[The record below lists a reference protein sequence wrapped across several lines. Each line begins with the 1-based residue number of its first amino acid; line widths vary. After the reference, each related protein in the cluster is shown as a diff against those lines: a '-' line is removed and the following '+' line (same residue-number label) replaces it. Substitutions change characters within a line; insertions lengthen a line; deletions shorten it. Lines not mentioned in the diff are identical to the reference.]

1 MQKKHWMKIHT
12 YLSLFFLPMCLIYVL
27 TGVGYIFDLK
37 DSAGAKTQNL
47 ALVGELNESDL
58 SDLKLAESAII
69 NTLKENNLKIPSN
82 TTLRSQKGNLTMG
95 GIKYSVT
102 LQKGKDGA
110 FEVKTMER
118 SIYGTLVL
126 MHKAKG
132 AAYFNALAV
141 GFAISL
147 TLFYL
152 SGLIMTSFC
161 KKNRKS
167 AFATLG
173 VGFLITV
180 IAIFLSV

>member
-47 ALVGELNESDL
+47 ALVGELNDL

-82 TTLRSQKGNLTMG
+82 TALREQKGNLTMG

-102 LQKGKDGA
+102 LQKAKDGH

-132 AAYFNALAV
+132 AAYFNALAIC
-141 GFAISL
+141 FAISL

-161 KKNRKS
+161 KKNRRN

-173 VGFLITV
+173 AGFAITA

>member
-47 ALVGELNESDL
+47 ALVGELNDL

-82 TTLRSQKGNLTMG
+82 TALREQKGNLTMG

-102 LQKGKDGA
+102 LQKAKDGA

-132 AAYFNALAV
+132 AAYFNTLAIC
-141 GFAISL
+141 FAISL

-161 KKNRKS
+161 KKNRRN

-173 VGFLITV
+173 AGFAITA

>member
-47 ALVGELNESDL
+47 ALVGELNDL

-82 TTLRSQKGNLTMG
+82 TALITQKGNLTMG

-102 LQKGKDGA
+102 LQKAKDGA

-132 AAYFNALAV
+132 AAYFNTLAIC
-141 GFAISL
+141 FAISL

-161 KKNRKS
+161 KKNRGS

-173 VGFLITV
+173 AGFAITAF
-180 IAIFLSV
+180 AIFLSV

>member
-37 DSAGAKTQNL
+37 DSAGAKTQSV
-47 ALVGELNESDL
+47 ALVGELNEGDL
-58 SDLKLAESAII
+58 GDLKVVESAILT
-69 NTLKENNLKIPSN
+69 TLKESNLKIPSN
-82 TTLRSQKGNLTMG
+82 TALRAQKGNLTMG

-102 LQKGKDGA
+102 LQKGKDGR

-118 SIYGTLVL
+118 SIYGVLVL

-132 AAYFNALAV
+132 AAHFNALAIC
-141 GFAISL
+141 FAISL

-152 SGLIMTSFC
+152 SGLIVTSFC

-173 VGFLITV
+173 VGFAVTAMAV
-180 IAIFLSV
+180 FLSV